1 MKNLKY
7 FMVFTLMIVMTSC
20 LDIMEELTM
29 KKNGSGKYILTL
41 DMSSMMEEG
50 MRDMLKGMAQQ
61 EGEGDFMSEM
71 PSEMD
76 TMIYFNNAD
85 DTLKAKFQHPEILEK
100 IAIRT
105 QISESKELMKMTFAL
120 DFDKL
125 KEVDYFLADLDKLQ
139 GDGGGL
145 PGVGGGG
152 GLFPTASE
160 DNPLFKLKK
169 RKLSRSIPEKS
180 EDLNMEGEE
189 LSMMKMFF
197 SDAAY
202 TTVYNMPGKIKKT
215 SMKNAEV
222 DGKQIKIVTPL
233 MDILE
238 GKAEIGGD
246 ICFKRR

>member
-1 MKNLKY
+1 
-7 FMVFTLMIVMTSC
+7 
-20 LDIMEELTM
+20 
-29 KKNGSGKYILTL
+29 
-41 DMSSMMEEG
+41 
-50 MRDMLKGMAQQ
+50 
-61 EGEGDFMSEM
+61 
-71 PSEMD
+71 
-76 TMIYFNNAD
+76 
-85 DTLKAKFQHPEILEK
+85 
-100 IAIRT
+100 
-105 QISESKELMKMTFAL
+105 MTFSL

-139 GDGGGL
+139 GDGGGM
-145 PGVGGGG
+145 PGLGGGG

-169 RKLSRSIPEKS
+169 RKLSRFVAEKS
-180 EDLNMEGEE
+180 DDPAMNSEE

-197 SDAAY
+197 ADAAY

-222 DGKQIKIVTPL
+222 DGKKITIVTPL

-246 ICFKRR
+246 ICFKRK